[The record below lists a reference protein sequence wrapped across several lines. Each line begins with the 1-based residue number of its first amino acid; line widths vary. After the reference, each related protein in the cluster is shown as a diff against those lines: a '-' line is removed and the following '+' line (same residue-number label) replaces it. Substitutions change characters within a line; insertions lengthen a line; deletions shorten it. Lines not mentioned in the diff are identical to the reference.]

1 MRHDQLLHL
10 QISGKIDTLH
20 FDSQTLKGK
29 KIANSSSSLLP
40 FLHPLCVMHQF
51 YTLIRKSSQWSI
63 VYSACVMNG
72 TVHFHINRTK

>member
-51 YTLIRKSSQWSI
+51 LYLNQKVVPVEHRLQCVCDEW
-63 VYSACVMNG
+63 YSPFS
-72 TVHFHINRTK
+72 H